1 MAILRPETIEE
12 LATFDAGSA
21 KVLSV
26 YLDLEP
32 ERRLR
37 RAWAIALE
45 DLIRDI
51 GKDVDR
57 DERRQLGGEAERV
70 TAWIDQSSVSGQGVA
85 VFTCAPRDLWRPYA
99 LPDRVGDIAAWEGMP
114 HLEPL
119 AAIVDRH
126 ERFLVGVV
134 DKSRARLFE
143 VFMGQIEPLEEFE
156 DDVPGKTDVGGPA
169 QARLQRHHEDHVM
182 RHLNRVIAEMT
193 RLDGQNRFDRL
204 VIAGPE
210 EATSALC
217 DRLPKPLA
225 GCVAAVARF
234 ETTARPAEVLEMT
247 LEVEQR
253 IRREAE
259 IGLVEDVLERSMVH
273 GLGACGTAPT
283 IDAVGLGEV
292 ATLVLADGPPRPG
305 SRCPVCGWV
314 GPATL
319 KGCPVC
325 GAALDPV
332 ADLADLLIRRA
343 LDRGGHVEVVRG
355 DAASRLTTACD
366 GTGAIL
372 RFRATTEDAPITGP
386 AVTTSGGRM
395 ARQAHR

>member
-1 MAILRPETIEE
+1 
-12 LATFDAGSA
+12 
-21 KVLSV
+21 
-26 YLDLEP
+26 
-32 ERRLR
+32 
-37 RAWAIALE
+37 
-45 DLIRDI
+45 
-51 GKDVDR
+51 
-57 DERRQLGGEAERV
+57 
-70 TAWIDQSSVSGQGVA
+70 
-85 VFTCAPRDLWRPYA
+85 
-99 LPDRVGDIAAWEGMP
+99 
-114 HLEPL
+114 
-119 AAIVDRH
+119 
-126 ERFLVGVV
+126 
-134 DKSRARLFE
+134 
-143 VFMGQIEPLEEFE
+143 MGQIEPLQEFE

-182 RHLNRVIAEMT
+182 RHLNRVIAEMA

-217 DRLPKPLA
+217 DRLPKTLA
-225 GCVAAVARF
+225 RCVAAVARF

-259 IGLVEDVLERSMVH
+259 IGLVEDVLERSIVH

-319 KGCPVC
+319 TGCPVC
-325 GAALDPV
+325 GAALDQV

-343 LDRGGHVEVVRG
+343 LDQGGQVEVVRG

-386 AVTTSGGRM
+386 AVTTSDGRM
-395 ARQAHR
+395 ARQSDR